1 MVGDTVDLFS
11 QYQHLRKLQED
22 ELKYGLT
29 KLTIPKDVFERKILG
44 MFNTEDEH
52 ELKVGERYNG
62 KGNNYMNNYNE
73 EYDCSVDFLFDNKK
87 WNGNNISSMKS
98 SYIINT
104 ILMLERKAS
113 MYKTNYEMWIID
125 NTDNTSMKVP
135 RDKLSDIMAT
145 NALDWIISTP
155 IFVALMEEIQN
166 RGLMGFLNIVRE
178 RRKDDYNDKQ

>member
-1 MVGDTVDLFS
+1 
-11 QYQHLRKLQED
+11 
-22 ELKYGLT
+22 
-29 KLTIPKDVFERKILG
+29 
-44 MFNTEDEH
+44 
-52 ELKVGERYNG
+52 
-62 KGNNYMNNYNE
+62 
-73 EYDCSVDFLFDNKK
+73 
-87 WNGNNISSMKS
+87 MKS

-145 NALDWIISTP
+145 SALDWIISTP